1 MAKPLSILE
10 VPASTVDKAL
20 KAKAAQAGKTGG
32 EEEKP
37 YKYPEGWKKPKTL
50 GFAADALWNTRNARL
65 AMQKQVDELE
75 AMENALKHHLI
86 ENLPKSDAGGVS
98 GHLAR
103 VTVTTKDVPRV
114 EDWGKVYA
122 AIVASYTKHAK
133 KKDGQQDG
141 AFAMLQRRLGEAMV
155 KEKWEAG
162 QIVEGVGKF
171 TVVGVSI
178 NKV

>member
-1 MAKPLSILE
+1 MAKPLNIVE
-10 VPASTVDKAL
+10 VSAGAVDKAL
-20 KAKAAQAGKTGG
+20 RAKAAQASKTGG

-37 YKYPEGWKKPKTL
+37 YKYPEGWKTPKTL

-65 AMQKQVDELE
+65 ALQKQVDELE

-122 AIVASYTKHAK
+122 AIVADYKKHAK

-141 AFAMLQRRLGEAMV
+141 AFAMLQRRLAMQWS
-155 KEKWEAG
+155 KKS
-162 QIVEGVGKF
+162 GKQDKLL
-171 TVVGVSI
+171 
-178 NKV
+178 KVLGSSQ